1 MIARFDLLGGMMGEF
16 SWMFLSLLT
25 VSLWAAGGERAGN
38 HTPLVTNVVAKQIDQ
53 RVEITYDL
61 DDVDG
66 DLMKVKLLASSDG
79 GKHFDL
85 QVKSVDGE
93 IGAGVASGKS
103 KRIVWHIGQDIPGF
117 YGTNVVI
124 EVVADDGIGPII
136 WEKDGAEMVLI
147 PAGSFEMGDNE
158 GKPNEQPVH
167 IVKLDA
173 FYIDIHEV
181 TVGRYTKFLAETR
194 YRQPNWNEIHKYSP
208 TDDHPVIHVSWYD
221 AMAYCEWVGKRLPT
235 EAEWEYSARGGLVGK
250 KYSWGNSAPTPDK
263 ANYWNDGSDDGTTIV
278 GSYPANGYGLYD
290 AVGNVYEWCLDA
302 YDADYYSK
310 SPKKNPLSSL
320 NGTVDELTKKYKN
333 VGNAGRVF
341 RGGPWT
347 LNSSTPFHLR
357 VADRGY
363 IYSPEQTNFG
373 LGFRCVA
380 DVPPP
385 EPEKD

>member
-1 MIARFDLLGGMMGEF
+1 
-16 SWMFLSLLT
+16 
-25 VSLWAAGGERAGN
+25 
-38 HTPLVTNVVAKQIDQ
+38 
-53 RVEITYDL
+53 
-61 DDVDG
+61 
-66 DLMKVKLLASSDG
+66 
-79 GKHFDL
+79 
-85 QVKSVDGE
+85 
-93 IGAGVASGKS
+93 
-103 KRIVWHIGQDIPGF
+103 
-117 YGTNVVI
+117 
-124 EVVADDGIGPII
+124 
-136 WEKDGAEMVLI
+136 
-147 PAGSFEMGDNE
+147 MGDNE

>member
-1 MIARFDLLGGMMGEF
+1 MGEF